1 MNTKANHRQPPN
13 LFFEIIKGLGANKL
27 TLALLVTIFV
37 SGFSVVQVTH
47 LARGQLIEQDKLL
60 QERDELDL
68 EWRYLLVEEEFYS
81 QHARIEE
88 VATSQLKMKRPTSQ
102 DEQVIIL
109 K

>member
-1 MNTKANHRQPPN
+1 MKPKANHRQPN
-13 LFFEIIKGLGANKL
+13 LFLEIIKGLGANKL
-27 TLALLVTIFV
+27 TSALLVVIFA
-37 SGFSVVQVTH
+37 SSLAVVQTTH
-47 LARGQLIEQDKLL
+47 LARGQLIQQDQLL

-102 DEQVIIL
+102 DEQVIIVQ
-109 K
+109 

>member
-1 MNTKANHRQPPN
+1 MSKKASYRQPN
-13 LFFEIIKGLGANKL
+13 LFFEILKGLGANRL
-27 TLALLVTIFV
+27 TSALLVVIFA
-37 SGFSVVQVTH
+37 SSLAVVQTTH
-47 LARGQLIEQDKLL
+47 LARGQLIQQDQLL

-102 DEQVIIL
+102 DERVIIVQ
-109 K
+109 

>member
-1 MNTKANHRQPPN
+1 MKAKANHRQPN
-13 LFFEIIKGLGANKL
+13 LFLEIIKGLGANKL
-27 TLALLVTIFV
+27 TSALLVVIFA
-37 SGFSVVQVTH
+37 SSLSVVQITH
-47 LARGQLIEQDKLL
+47 LARQELIEQDQLL

-88 VATSQLKMKRPTSQ
+88 IATMQLQMKRPTSQ

-109 K
+109 P

>member
-1 MNTKANHRQPPN
+1 MKAKANHRQPN
-13 LFFEIIKGLGANKL
+13 LFLEIIKGLGTNKL
-27 TLALLVTIFV
+27 TSALLVVIFV
-37 SGFSVVQVTH
+37 SSLSVVQVTH
-47 LARGQLIEQDKLL
+47 FARQELIEQDQLL

-88 VATSQLKMKRPTSQ
+88 IAIEQLQMKRSTSQ

-109 K
+109 P

>member
-1 MNTKANHRQPPN
+1 MNTKANYRQPN
-13 LFFEIIKGLGANKL
+13 LFLEIIKGLGANKL
-27 TLALLVTIFV
+27 TSALLVVIFG
-37 SGFSVVQVTH
+37 SSFTVVQITH
-47 LARGQLIEQDKLL
+47 QARAQLIQQDKLL

-88 VATSQLKMKRPTSQ
+88 IASIQLKMKRPTSQ
-102 DEQVIIL
+102 DEQVIIV

>member
-1 MNTKANHRQPPN
+1 HFSRGE
-13 LFFEIIKGLGANKL
+13 LIK
-27 TLALLVTIFV
+27 
-37 SGFSVVQVTH
+37 
-47 LARGQLIEQDKLL
+47 QDMLL

-88 VATSQLKMKRPTSQ
+88 VAISQLKMKRPTSQ

-109 K
+109 Q

>member
-1 MNTKANHRQPPN
+1 MSKKANHRQPPN
-13 LFFEIIKGLGANKL
+13 LFFEIVKGLGANAL
-27 TLALLVTIFV
+27 TSALLVVIFA
-37 SGFSVVQVTH
+37 SCFTVVQITH
-47 LARGQLIEQDKLL
+47 LSRGELIKQDMLL

-88 VATSQLKMKRPTSQ
+88 VAISQLKMKRPTSQ

-109 K
+109 Q

>member
-1 MNTKANHRQPPN
+1 MSKKANYRQPN
-13 LFFEIIKGLGANKL
+13 LFLEILKGLGANKL
-27 TLALLVTIFV
+27 TSALLVVIFA
-37 SGFSVVQVTH
+37 SSLAVVQTTH
-47 LARGQLIEQDKLL
+47 LARGQLIQQDQLL

-102 DEQVIIL
+102 DEQVIIVQ
-109 K
+109 